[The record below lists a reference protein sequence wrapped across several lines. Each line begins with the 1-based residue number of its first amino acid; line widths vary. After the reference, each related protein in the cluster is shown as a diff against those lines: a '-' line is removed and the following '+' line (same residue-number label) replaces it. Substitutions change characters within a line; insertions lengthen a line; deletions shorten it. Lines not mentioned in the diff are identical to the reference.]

1 MIKVVFFANLRERLG
16 ASEFILNDFMGVTVA
31 DVLRDIEKSNPQWHA
46 ILSEQKILIAV
57 NHTMSGLSAP
67 VKLGDEIAFFPP
79 VTGG

>member
-1 MIKVVFFANLRERLG
+1 MIKVLFFAELRERLG
-16 ASEFILNDFMGVTVA
+16 ESELIVKDFMGTTVA
-31 DVLRDIEKSNPQWHA
+31 DILRDIEQLNPHWHA
-46 ILSEQKILIAV
+46 ILSAQRLLIAV

>member
-16 ASEFILNDFMGVTVA
+16 ESECILKDFMGATVA
-31 DVLRDIEKSNPQWHA
+31 DVLRDIEQSNPHWHA
-46 ILSEQKILIAV
+46 ILTEQKILVAV

>member
-1 MIKVVFFANLRERLG
+1 MIKVLFFAELRERLG
-16 ASEFILNDFMGVTVA
+16 ESEVLIKDFIGTTVT
-31 DVLRDIEKSNPQWHA
+31 DVLRELEQLNPRWHA

-67 VKLGDEIAFFPP
+67 VKRGDEIAFFPP

>member
-1 MIKVVFFANLRERLG
+1 MIKILFFAELRERLG
-16 ASEFILNDFMGVTVA
+16 ESEFHIKDFMGTTVA
-31 DVLRDIEKSNPQWHA
+31 DVLHELEQLNPRWHA

>member
-1 MIKVVFFANLRERLG
+1 MIKILFFAELRERLG
-16 ASEFILNDFMGVTVA
+16 ESEFIMKDFMGTTVA
-31 DVLRDIEKSNPQWHA
+31 DVLRDIEQLNPRWHA
-46 ILSEQKILIAV
+46 ILSEQKLLIAV

>member
-1 MIKVVFFANLRERLG
+1 MIKVLFFAELRERLG
-16 ASEFILNDFMGVTVA
+16 ESEFLIKDFMGTTVA
-31 DVLRDIEKSNPQWHA
+31 DVLRDIEKSNPHWHA
-46 ILSEQKILIAV
+46 ILTEQKILIAV

>member
-1 MIKVVFFANLRERLG
+1 MIKVLFFAELRERLG
-16 ASEFILNDFMGVTVA
+16 ESEVLIKDFIGTTVT
-31 DVLRDIEKSNPQWHA
+31 DVLRELEQLNPRWHA